1 MFPPSD
7 DDYLPSTISFHML
20 KRLLTTVLAKYKGLL
35 WVVIAF
41 QAIQALAGLFLPT
54 LNSDI
59 INNGIVKQDI
69 GYIWRIGTIMLLV
82 TLLQVAFSVIAVYFG
97 SKVAMG
103 FGRDVRRS
111 LFHQVNDFSA
121 REVAQFGAPSLITR
135 ITNDVQQVQMLV
147 LMTCTLLLS
156 APFTAIGGV
165 FLAMDQDLGLS
176 RILMFSIPILA
187 VLLGLIIGSMVPSFR
202 KMQERIDRI
211 NEILR
216 EQLTGIRI
224 VRAFVREPEEKKRF
238 SDANAAVT
246 EVALRGGRLQALMFP
261 TATLIINISSVAV
274 VWFGSDRINAGLM
287 KPGAMIAFL
296 TYLTQILMSVMM
308 ATWMA
313 ALIPR
318 AAVSAERIQ
327 EVLDTPTSV
336 VVAEN
341 AITELQQTAVLQ
353 FDSVGFHYPG
363 AELPVLDNVSFTVRA
378 GQTLAVIGSTGSGKT
393 TLVSLIPRLFDATS
407 GAVLLDGV
415 DVRDLAPEALWS
427 RVGIVPQKPY
437 LFSGTVASNLG
448 YGKEDATED
457 EMWTALR
464 TAQAEDFVRAM
475 PGGLDAV
482 IAQGGTNVSG
492 GQRQRLAIARA
503 LIRHPEIYL
512 FDDSFSALD
521 LATDARLREALAP
534 SVRDAVVVIVAQR
547 VSTIRDADQILVL
560 EDGVCVGLGTHDELL
575 DTCPTFQEIVES
587 QAAVNEGAI

>member
-1 MFPPSD
+1 
-7 DDYLPSTISFHML
+7 ML
-20 KRLLTTVLAKYKGLL
+20 KRLLSTVLAKYKGLL
-35 WVVIAF
+35 WVVVAF
-41 QAIQALAGLFLPT
+41 QAIQAVAGLYLPT

-59 INNGIVKQDI
+59 INKGIVKEDL
-69 GYIWRIGTIMLLV
+69 GYIWRIGGLMLVVTI
-82 TLLQVAFSVIAVYFG
+82 LQVGFSVIAVYFG

-156 APFTAIGGV
+156 APFTSIGGV
-165 FLAMDQDLGLS
+165 ILAMQQDLGLS

-287 KPGAMIAFL
+287 QPGAMIAFL

-318 AAVSAERIQ
+318 ASVSAERIQ

-336 VVAEN
+336 VVSEN

-437 LFSGTVASNLG
+437 LFSGTVASNLV
-448 YGKEDATED
+448 YGKENATED

-575 DTCPTFQEIVES
+575 ATCPTFQEIVES

>member
-1 MFPPSD
+1 MVF
-7 DDYLPSTISFHML
+7 YML
-20 KRLLTTVLAKYKGLL
+20 KRLLSTVLAKYKGLL
-35 WVVIAF
+35 WVVIVF
-41 QAIQALAGLFLPT
+41 QAIQAVAGLYLPT

-59 INNGIVKQDI
+59 INNGIVKEDL
-69 GYIWRIGTIMLLV
+69 GYIWRIGGLMLVVTI
-82 TLLQVAFSVIAVYFG
+82 LQVGFSVIAVYFG

-156 APFTAIGGV
+156 APFTSIGGV
-165 FLAMDQDLGLS
+165 ILAMQQDLGLS

-287 KPGAMIAFL
+287 QPGAMIAFL

-318 AAVSAERIQ
+318 ASVSAERIQ

-336 VVAEN
+336 VVSEN

-407 GAVLLDGV
+407 GSVLLDGV

-448 YGKEDATED
+448 YGKENATEE

-482 IAQGGTNVSG
+482 IAQGGSNVSG

-575 DTCPTFQEIVES
+575 STCATFQEIVES

>member
-1 MFPPSD
+1 
-7 DDYLPSTISFHML
+7 ML
-20 KRLLTTVLAKYKGLL
+20 KSLLSTVLAKYKGLL
-35 WVVIAF
+35 WVVVIF
-41 QAIQALAGLFLPT
+41 QAIQAVAGLYLPT

-59 INNGIVKQDI
+59 INNGIVRQDL
-69 GYIWRIGTIMLLV
+69 GYIWRIGGLMLVVTI
-82 TLLQVAFSVIAVYFG
+82 LQVGFSVIAVYFG

-156 APFTAIGGV
+156 APFTSIGGV
-165 FLAMDQDLGLS
+165 ILAMQQDLGLS

-287 KPGAMIAFL
+287 QPGAMIAFL

-318 AAVSAERIQ
+318 ASVSAERIQ
-327 EVLDTPTSV
+327 EVLNTPTSV
-336 VVAEN
+336 VVSEN

-407 GAVLLDGV
+407 GSVLLDGV

-448 YGKEDATED
+448 YGKENATED

-482 IAQGGTNVSG
+482 IAQGGSNVSG

-560 EDGVCVGLGTHDELL
+560 ENGVCVGIGTHDELL
-575 DTCPTFQEIVES
+575 VTCPTFQEIVES
-587 QAAVNEGAI
+587 QAAVNEGVA

>member
-1 MFPPSD
+1 
-7 DDYLPSTISFHML
+7 L
-20 KRLLTTVLAKYKGLL
+20 KRLLSTVLAKYKGLL
-35 WVVIAF
+35 WVVVIF
-41 QAIQALAGLFLPT
+41 QAIQAVAGLYLPT

-59 INNGIVKQDI
+59 INKGIVKQDI
-69 GYIWRIGTIMLLV
+69 GYIWRIGGLMLVVTI
-82 TLLQVAFSVIAVYFG
+82 LQVGFSVIAVYFG

-156 APFTAIGGV
+156 APFTSIGGV
-165 FLAMDQDLGLS
+165 ILAMQQDLGLS

-287 KPGAMIAFL
+287 QPGAMVAFL

-318 AAVSAERIQ
+318 ASVSAERIQ
-327 EVLDTPTSV
+327 EVLNTPTSV
-336 VVAEN
+336 VVSEN

-407 GAVLLDGV
+407 GSVLLDGV

-437 LFSGTVASNLG
+437 LFSGTVASNLV
-448 YGKEDATED
+448 YGKENATED

-482 IAQGGTNVSG
+482 IAQGGSNVSG

-575 DTCPTFQEIVES
+575 STCATFQEIVES

>member
-1 MFPPSD
+1 MCLASD
-7 DDYLPSTISFHML
+7 ADYLASTIGSRML

-35 WVVIAF
+35 WVVVVF
-41 QAIQALAGLFLPT
+41 QAIQAVAGLYLPT

-59 INNGIVKQDI
+59 INNGIVKEDL
-69 GYIWRIGTIMLLV
+69 GYIWRIGGLMLVVTI
-82 TLLQVAFSVIAVYFG
+82 LQVGFSVIAVYFG

-156 APFTAIGGV
+156 APFTSIGGV
-165 FLAMDQDLGLS
+165 ILAMQQDLGLS

-287 KPGAMIAFL
+287 QPGAMIAFL

-318 AAVSAERIQ
+318 ASVSAERIQ

-336 VVAEN
+336 VVSEN

-407 GAVLLDGV
+407 GSVLLDGV

-448 YGKEDATED
+448 YGKENATEE

-482 IAQGGTNVSG
+482 IAQGGSNVSG

-575 DTCPTFQEIVES
+575 STCATFQEIVES

>member
-1 MFPPSD
+1 
-7 DDYLPSTISFHML
+7 ML
-20 KRLLTTVLAKYKGLL
+20 KRLLSTVLAKYKGLL
-35 WVVIAF
+35 WVVVAF
-41 QAIQALAGLFLPT
+41 QAIQAVAGLYLPT

-59 INNGIVKQDI
+59 INKGIVKEDL
-69 GYIWRIGTIMLLV
+69 GYIWRIGGLMLVVTI
-82 TLLQVAFSVIAVYFG
+82 LQVGFSVIAVYFG

-156 APFTAIGGV
+156 APFTSIGGV
-165 FLAMDQDLGLS
+165 ILAMQQDLGLS

-287 KPGAMIAFL
+287 QPGAMIAFL

-318 AAVSAERIQ
+318 ASVSAERIQ

-336 VVAEN
+336 VVSEN

-437 LFSGTVASNLG
+437 LFSGTVASNLV
-448 YGKEDATED
+448 YGKENATED

-464 TAQAEDFVRAM
+464 TAQAEDFVCAM

-575 DTCPTFQEIVES
+575 ATCPTFQEIVES

>member
-1 MFPPSD
+1 MCLPSD
-7 DDYLPSTISFHML
+7 ADYLASTIGSRML

-41 QAIQALAGLFLPT
+41 QAIQAVAGLFLPT

-59 INNGIVKQDI
+59 INNGIVKEDL
-69 GYIWRIGTIMLLV
+69 GYIWRIGGIMLLV
-82 TLLQVAFSVIAVYFG
+82 TVLQVAFSVIAVYFG

-176 RILMFSIPILA
+176 RILMFAIPILA
-187 VLLGLIIGSMVPSFR
+187 VLLGVIIGSMVPSFR

-287 KPGAMIAFL
+287 QPGAMVAFL

-318 AAVSAERIQ
+318 ASVSAERIQ
-327 EVLDTPTSV
+327 EVLNTPTSV
-336 VVAEN
+336 VVSEN

-407 GAVLLDGV
+407 GVVSLDGV

-448 YGKEDATED
+448 YGKEDATEE
-457 EMWTALR
+457 EMWAALR

-482 IAQGGTNVSG
+482 IAQGGSNVSG

-560 EDGVCVGLGTHDELL
+560 EDGACVGLGTHDELL
-575 DTCPTFQEIVES
+575 ASCPTFQEIVES
-587 QAAVNEGAI
+587 QAAVNEGVA